1 MIEVLR
7 LDHRSKRD
15 ARLSTHVALV
25 SRAFGVSKI
34 YYSGRQDPSLENSI
48 KKITKNWGGSFK
60 IEYIKNPLK
69 LFQTKKTIIHLTMY
83 GLPIQKKI
91 LEIRKQKNLL
101 IVVGGSKVP
110 IQYYKL
116 SNFNIS
122 ITNQPHSEVSSLSIL
137 LHEYFKG
144 KELSI
149 NFKNAKLKIIPQ
161 EQGKK
166 LKS

>member
-25 SRAFGVSKI
+25 SRAFGASKI
-34 YYSGRQDPSLENSI
+34 YYSGQQDPSLENSI

-69 LFQTKKTIIHLTMY
+69 LLQTKRTIIHLTMY

-91 LEIRKQKNLL
+91 SEIRKQRNLL

-122 ITNQPHSEVSSLSIL
+122 IINQPHSEVSSLSIL
-137 LHEYFKG
+137 LHKYFKG

>member
-7 LDHRSKRD
+7 LDHRLKRD
-15 ARLSTHVALV
+15 ARLTTHVALV
-25 SRAFGVSKI
+25 SRAFGASKI
-34 YYSGRQDPSLENSI
+34 YYSGQQDPSLENSI

-60 IEYIKNPLK
+60 IEYTKNPLK
-69 LFQTKKTIIHLTMY
+69 LLQNKKTIVHLTMY
-83 GLPIQKKI
+83 GLSIQKKI
-91 LEIRKQKNLL
+91 SEIRKHKNLL
-101 IVVGGSKVP
+101 IIVGGSKVP
-110 IQYYKL
+110 IEYYKL

-122 ITNQPHSEVSSLSIL
+122 ITNQPHSEVSALSIL

-144 KELSI
+144 KELNI